1 MEYNEALDYI
11 HSLGNFSLAPGLDR
25 IRQVLKKLGN
35 PQNDFPSVHIA
46 GTNGKGSVCSMISS
60 VFCESGLKTGLFI
73 SPFITRFN
81 ERIQINSAPIPDS
94 MLASLT
100 EEIKNTGI
108 TLGEFEFITAL
119 CFLYFS
125 REKCDVAVIETGL
138 GGRLDPT
145 NILENVRVS
154 VITKIGLDHIAFLGD
169 TVEKIAAEKCGII
182 KNGAVVSI
190 PNQPK
195 DAEKV
200 IKKHAKNV
208 IIPDLSNI
216 KTLESNVC
224 GNRFI
229 YKGKEYQTRLVGG
242 FQIENAVT
250 AIEAVI
256 NSGFDISQQSITKG
270 IESAFIPARIECVHQ
285 NPTVII
291 DGAHNVDAA
300 CVLREFMKPFS
311 GKITAVFGAM
321 QDKDFE
327 GVMEL
332 TLPLCKRVVT
342 VKAIDTPRAVS
353 AHDLS
358 DIAQKYCAD
367 VTAAKDIESAVQ
379 IALEDGN
386 TVFIFGSLYLAAA
399 ARHILTKQN

>member
-1 MEYNEALDYI
+1 MEYNEALRFI
-11 HSLGNFSLAPGLDR
+11 HSLGNFSLKPGLDR
-25 IRQVLKKLGN
+25 IRQVLSKLGN

-81 ERIQINSAPIPDS
+81 ERIQINGAPITDDT
-94 MLASLT
+94 LANLT
-100 EEIKNTGI
+100 EEIKSTGVN
-108 TLGEFEFITAL
+108 LGEFEFITAL

-145 NILENVRVS
+145 NILENVRAS
-154 VITKIGLDHIAFLGD
+154 VITKIGLDHIALLGD
-169 TVEKIAAEKCGII
+169 TVEKIATEKCGII

-224 GNRFI
+224 GNRFV
-229 YKGKEYQTRLVGG
+229 YKGSEYKTRLVGG

-250 AIEAVI
+250 AIETVL
-256 NSGFDISQQSITKG
+256 NSGFDISQQSIAKG
-270 IESAFIPARIECVHQ
+270 IEAAFIPARIECVHQ

-300 CVLREFMKPFS
+300 GVLCEFMKPFS

-327 GVMEL
+327 GVMKL
-332 TLPLCKRVVT
+332 TFPLCKRVIT
-342 VKAIDTPRAVS
+342 VKAVDTPRAVS
-353 AHDLS
+353 AQNLAE
-358 DIAQKYCAD
+358 IAQKYCAD
-367 VTAAKDIESAVQ
+367 VTPAKSIET
-379 IALEDGN
+379 ALQTAMDSGD

-399 ARHILTKQN
+399 VRQGFTKEN